1 MTDMSASVI
10 LRMVDDLTGPARK
23 AGTAIKSIIKDIEK
37 LRSLSGKS
45 LGGTRQLKAFAR
57 GAEEARRAATG
68 LNRAMARPASAGYT
82 RAAQNISGVT
92 RAANQA
98 SNAVRNLNNRIRHGG
113 GGGGGR
119 NIGGSAAGA
128 GRPGSRGGHGG
139 LMSRA
144 ARIPGHLGGGIAHSF
159 GHALAFQATEG
170 VIEGVVESVRTGME
184 QAFDKRHTMAMLKMQ
199 GESQKDIDAA
209 LAQAQSLTKALPQFT
224 SAQHLEAIA
233 ELRPALQGGL
243 AEAVKLAPLMQKSVA
258 VLEAVKQG
266 AGAKALAGVNTH
278 GEALSL
284 VRALEIKGVTQ
295 LGEKTMESYVD
306 GITKAIVAFNGQIKA
321 EDFHSA
327 FKFSR
332 GASNNW
338 SESFATTVLPT
349 LMNELK
355 KSSKTDASQTGTA
368 LSSMFAAVVQG
379 DIAVDRAS
387 LWQKYGMLKPGSYK
401 TTKQG
406 VKIKKGEG
414 VLGADLFASD
424 PYRFMQEIL
433 LPHMAAHGVD
443 IHNREQV
450 VRAMGG
456 LFGNRVARQISVIL
470 ATQQQLIEKDRQNV
484 LKAQGHGGLKFLQ
497 DASPTARMH
506 VLAAS
511 LKELEGALGDV
522 AMPGTL
528 RGMKGIIEW
537 AHTLTDTIR
546 KSPYMEGLK
555 DKFEALTAGIFGQKM
570 GRRGLGM
577 NMELRGYYHAG
588 ASFSGGFTHLTSSIG
603 KLGASLEKAGAYRA
617 AIEGVGIAMDGAAGA
632 MDLARESAE
641 AIAKAFQTSFAKGG
655 VIDTLLKPIG
665 LDHETREALHRREIG
680 RFTGR
685 PYKPEV
691 DTGPQAPSGP
701 ARGRN
706 GAKVPDL
713 GIEKAWNTG
722 THALWHMLSGAQ
734 PAPTTVNPVGAGAFG
749 VGGFKKM
756 GSGLIQPITDAANAA
771 KPILLDAGVSASD
784 AFASGLA
791 AGGKQAASQMS
802 TLMSNLDAIA
812 SRGVG
817 IQVKLEGAA
826 AAEAQLDALYARA
839 TALSK
844 ASPQFKGGLFDQ

>member
-1 MTDMSASVI
+1 MSDMSSSVI
-10 LRMVDDLTGPARK
+10 LRMVDDLTGPAKK
-23 AGTAIKSIIKDIEK
+23 AGASIRSIIKDMEK

-45 LGGTRQLKAFAR
+45 LGGARQMQTFTRHVQNAHKAAV
-57 GAEEARRAATG
+57 G
-68 LNRAMARPASAGYT
+68 LNRAMARPPSAGYT

-98 SNAVRNLNNRIRHGG
+98 SSALRNLNNRMRNPGG
-113 GGGGGR
+113 GGGSSGGR
-119 NIGGSAAGA
+119 GGGASAGGGARRHSGGGMFAGFAGAVSHRVGSALTHVGVFEAVD
-128 GRPGSRGGHGG
+128 HGIRAMSEGIHEG
-139 LMSRA
+139 LN
-144 ARIPGHLGGGIAHSF
+144 
-159 GHALAFQATEG
+159 
-170 VIEGVVESVRTGME
+170 

-355 KSSKTDASQTGTA
+355 KSSKADASQTGNA

-456 LFGNRVARQISVIL
+456 LFGNRVARQIAVIL
-470 ATQQQLIEKDRQNV
+470 ATQQQLIEKDKQNV
-484 LKAQGHGGLKFLQ
+484 LKAQGLGGLDFLKNA
-497 DASPTARMH
+497 DPTVRMH
-506 VLAAS
+506 VLSAS
-511 LKELEGALGDV
+511 LKELAGALGDV

-528 RGMKGIIEW
+528 RGMKGIIDW
-537 AHTLTDTIR
+537 AHSLTDTIR

-555 DKFEALTAGIFGQKM
+555 NKFEALTAGIFGQKM

-577 NMELRGYYHAG
+577 SKDLRGYYEAG
-588 ASFSGGFTHLTSSIG
+588 AALSGGFTHLISSIG
-603 KLGASLEKAGAYRA
+603 KSLASLEEAGVFRVSMEGLGIALDGVAGAC
-617 AIEGVGIAMDGAAGA
+617 
-632 MDLARESAE
+632 DLARNSAE
-641 AIAKAFQTSFAKGG
+641 AMANAFKSAFDKGG
-655 VIDTLLKPIG
+655 IIDTLLKPIG

-701 ARGRN
+701 VRGRN

-713 GIEKAWNTG
+713 GIANAWNTG
-722 THALWHMLSGAQ
+722 THALWRVLSGAQ
-734 PAPTTVNPVGAGAFG
+734 PAPTTVNPMGVGAFG
-749 VGGFKKM
+749 FHGANM
-756 GSGLIQPITDAANAA
+756 GSGLIAPITQAADSVRPIFAA
-771 KPILLDAGVSASD
+771 AGASG
-784 AFASGLA
+784 AGALAAGFASGEGQITGQMQALMGNLA
-791 AGGKQAASQMS
+791 AIAGGGITIPLK
-802 TLMSNLDAIA
+802 LDKA
-812 SRGVG
+812 G
-817 IQVKLEGAA
+817 
-826 AAEAQLDALYARA
+826 AEADLAAF
-839 TALSK
+839 K
-844 ASPQFKGGLFDQ
+844 AKAGSFGGLPGRSQFSGALNDGH